1 MRRLKSAARVAAIAV
16 VALAGMALAAPVAAQ
31 ANRSKETEAK
41 PKSKKSTSEDSASEK
56 SADPR
61 KPSASTKSSDRSA
74 KKEAETDDAERESSR
89 AEAAND
95 DLPTLED
102 APVGPRQG
110 SGQRKV
116 SRGDS
121 DGEGDK
127 AAASSDKKEGD
138 ESLKSA
144 PKRSHQRGPAPRR
157 PQPVLPSGSP
167 LPVPDAVARR
177 EIAGGPTRDELKQG
191 TDDPELRALRE
202 AERVLFPKPLEG
214 LETGWSWT
222 DLPRAVGGDGERV
235 VASGL
240 PPDTRVQS
248 LEPPAPSAA
257 ESAWLKTLAMPN
269 LPVRLDAHVVK
280 YLLFYRD
287 NPRGKAI
294 ARVWA
299 KKSGRYVTAMKAEFA
314 KAGLPTDLVWMSLI
328 ESGHS
333 PTIYSPA
340 GAAGIWQFM
349 PDAGR
354 LYGLT
359 VDRWVDERLDPQRST
374 EAAIRYMSDLHRR
387 FGNWELAMAA
397 YNMGYG
403 GLSRAIRKFNTND
416 FWQLA
421 RYEAGVPWE
430 TTLYV
435 PKILA
440 TAILMNN
447 KKAFGI
453 AEVAPD
459 PAVRFDTVR
468 VEPGLALLEVAQAAG
483 VSAQNIEVLN
493 PHYRISRT
501 PPARPG
507 QQPVQSWMVRVPL
520 GKGIAVSQRLA
531 KTANDETLA
540 PYVVRFGDTAATI
553 AARFRTTQE
562 KLRLIN
568 RIGREEAL
576 IPGTVLLAPQL
587 APGEAPGSAAGD
599 ELVVVPPR
607 RFEYT
612 DRRRVFYRVLPGDT
626 LSRVA
631 QALAV
636 TRAELL
642 SWNAL
647 DTSARLQAGMV
658 LQAFVSKDA
667 PLDDVRTL
675 KDDQTRVL
683 VAGTGEFFDHFEAI
697 NGKKRIAVT
706 IKEGDTLSSV
716 GKRHGLSVGMM
727 ERINRRS
734 RNDKLRPGETLI
746 VYTQR
751 ATAPVRVAE
760 TDNARAQPLGPIDP
774 PVPDV
779 LPGSEGPLPE
789 PAAGPGKEEPPP
801 PSPLGNEVAAPPAS
815 GS

>member
-1 MRRLKSAARVAAIAV
+1 MRRLNSAARSAAFAAIV
-16 VALAGMALAAPVAAQ
+16 LAGMAVTLPAVAQ
-31 ANRSKETEAK
+31 AGGAGDAESRS
-41 PKSKKSTSEDSASEK
+41 KSKKSGGEDAATEKSAASEK
-56 SADPR
+56 ASSSKKNSER
-61 KPSASTKSSDRSA
+61 STK
-74 KKEAETDDAERESSR
+74 KETDSDDDVAPSR
-89 AEAAND
+89 AGDASD

-116 SRGDS
+116 EQAGEKREDGKGEAAPAAKAS
-121 DGEGDK
+121 DV
-127 AAASSDKKEGD
+127 AS
-138 ESLKSA
+138 ESSA

-157 PQPVLPSGSP
+157 PQPVLPQGAP

-177 EIAGGPTRDELKQG
+177 EIAGGTTRDELKQG

-222 DLPRAVGGDGERV
+222 DLPKPVGKEGERV

-240 PPDTRVQS
+240 PPDTRVQA

-299 KKSGRYVTAMKAEFA
+299 KKSGRYVTAMRAEFA

-374 EAAIRYMSDLHRR
+374 EAAIRYLSDLHRR

-447 KKAFGI
+447 KKAFGV
-453 AEVAPD
+453 ADVAPD

-468 VEPGLALLEVAQAAG
+468 VEPGLALVEVAQAAG
-483 VSAQNIEVLN
+483 VPTHSIETLN
-493 PHYRISRT
+493 PHYRVSRT

-507 QQPVQSWMVRVPL
+507 QPAVQSWLVRVPL
-520 GKGIAVSQRLA
+520 GKGVAVSQRLA
-531 KTANDETLA
+531 KTANDETVA
-540 PYVVRFGDTAATI
+540 PYVVRFGDTTATI
-553 AARFRTTQE
+553 AARFRTTE
-562 KLRLIN
+562 DKLRLIN
-568 RIGREEAL
+568 RIGREEVLA
-576 IPGTVLLAPQL
+576 PGTVLLAPQL
-587 APGEAPGSAAGD
+587 APGEEPGNAAGD
-599 ELVVVPPR
+599 EVVVVPAR
-607 RFEYT
+607 RFDYA

-631 QALAV
+631 QALGV

-658 LQAFVSKDA
+658 LQAFVGKDA
-667 PLDDVRTL
+667 SLDDVRTL
-675 KDDQTRVL
+675 KEDQTRVL
-683 VAGTGEFFDHFEAI
+683 VAGTDEFFDYFEAI

-706 IKEGDTLSSV
+706 VKDGDTLSSI

-734 RNDKLRPGETLI
+734 RSDKLRAGDRLI

-751 ATAPVRVAE
+751 PAAPARVAE
-760 TDNARAQPLGPIDP
+760 TDAARTQPLGPIDP

-789 PAAGPGKEEPPP
+789 PEATPAKELEGPAPA
-801 PSPLGNEVAAPPAS
+801 GNEVAAPPAS
-815 GS
+815 GG

>member
-1 MRRLKSAARVAAIAV
+1 MRRLKSAARFAASVLLAVAG
-16 VALAGMALAAPVAAQ
+16 VAWVAPAAAQ
-31 ANRSKETEAK
+31 DDGAK
-41 PKSKKSTSEDSASEK
+41 DADTKSKSKKSAGDAASEEK
-56 SADPR
+56 SAAND
-61 KPSASTKSSDRSA
+61 KKSSTKKRDERPSA
-74 KKEAETDDAERESSR
+74 KKEQAEDDEAPDEAERR
-89 AEAAND
+89 ARPED
-95 DLPTLED
+95 DLPTLEE

-110 SGQRKV
+110 SGQRKIQQDDAKPAE
-116 SRGDS
+116 S
-121 DGEGDK
+121 K
-127 AAASSDKKEGD
+127 AAQSSAAADAN
-138 ESLKSA
+138 ESKSA
-144 PKRSHQRGPAPRR
+144 PKRSHQRGPVPRR
-157 PQPVLPSGSP
+157 PEPVLPAGAP

-214 LETGWSWT
+214 VESGWSWE
-222 DLPRAVGGDGERV
+222 LPQPVSKEGERI

-240 PPDTRVQS
+240 PPDTRVQTH
-248 LEPPAPSAA
+248 EPPAPSAA

-299 KKSGRYVTAMKAEFA
+299 KKSGRYVPAMKAEFA
-314 KAGLPTDLVWMSLI
+314 KAGLPTDLVWISLI

-374 EAAIRYMSDLHRR
+374 EAAIRYLGDLQRR

-447 KKAFGI
+447 KQAFGI
-453 AEVAPD
+453 SDVAPD
-459 PAVRFDTVR
+459 ANVRFDTVR
-468 VEPGLALLEVAQAAG
+468 VEPGLPLLEVAQAAG
-483 VSAQNIEVLN
+483 VSAQNIETLN
-493 PHYRISRT
+493 PQYRISRT

-507 QQPVQSWMVRVPL
+507 QPVQSWLVRVPL
-520 GKGIAVSQRLA
+520 GKGVVVSQRLA
-531 KTANDETLA
+531 KTAGDETLE
-540 PYVVRFGDTAATI
+540 PYVVRFGDTSATI
-553 AARFRTTQE
+553 AARFRITEE
-562 KLRLIN
+562 KLRLLN
-568 RIGREEAL
+568 RIGREEML
-576 IPGTVLLAPQL
+576 SPGTVLLAPQL
-587 APGEAPGSAAGD
+587 AAGAPPGSAAGD
-599 ELVVVPPR
+599 EVVVVPPR
-607 RFEYT
+607 RFDYA
-612 DRRRVFYRVLPGDT
+612 DRRRIFYRVLPGDT
-626 LSRVA
+626 LARVA
-631 QALAV
+631 QALDV

-658 LQAFVSKDA
+658 LQAFVSRDK
-667 PLDDVRTL
+667 PLDDVRHL
-675 KDDQTRVL
+675 QEAQTRVL
-683 VAGTGEFFDHFEAI
+683 VAGSDAFFEYMEAV
-697 NGKKRIAVT
+697 NGRKRIALVV
-706 IKEGDTLSSV
+706 KDGDTL
-716 GKRHGLSVGMM
+716 
-727 ERINRRS
+727 
-734 RNDKLRPGETLI
+734 
-746 VYTQR
+746 
-751 ATAPVRVAE
+751 
-760 TDNARAQPLGPIDP
+760 
-774 PVPDV
+774 
-779 LPGSEGPLPE
+779 
-789 PAAGPGKEEPPP
+789 
-801 PSPLGNEVAAPPAS
+801 
-815 GS
+815 

>member
-1 MRRLKSAARVAAIAV
+1 MRRLNNAARLTAAAVVVLAGAALAVPAAAQTDRAKDAESKSTSKKSSAEGVTTEKSAASEKA
-16 VALAGMALAAPVAAQ
+16 
-31 ANRSKETEAK
+31 SS
-41 PKSKKSTSEDSASEK
+41 SKKSDE
-56 SADPR
+56 
-61 KPSASTKSSDRSA
+61 RSG
-74 KKEAETDDAERESSR
+74 KKEADPDDADPAPSR
-89 AEAAND
+89 AGDASD

-116 SRGDS
+116 EQDEKRRDAKPTPDAKDS
-121 DGEGDK
+121 DK
-127 AAASSDKKEGD
+127 
-138 ESLKSA
+138 SLDSA

-157 PQPVLPSGSP
+157 PQAVLPQGVP
-167 LPVPDAVARR
+167 LPLPDAVARR
-177 EIAGGPTRDELKQG
+177 EIAGGATRDELKQG

-222 DLPRAVGGDGERV
+222 DLPRPIGSEGERV

-240 PPDTRVQS
+240 PPDTRVQP
-248 LEPPAPSAA
+248 LEPPAASAA

-269 LPVRLDAHVVK
+269 LPVQLDSHVVK

-299 KKSGRYVTAMKAEFA
+299 KKSGRYVPAMKAEFA

-374 EAAIRYMSDLHRR
+374 EGAIRYLSDLHRR

-453 AEVAPD
+453 GDVAPD
-459 PAVRFDTVR
+459 SAVRFDTVR
-468 VEPGLALLEVAQAAG
+468 VEPGLALVEVAQAAG
-483 VSAQNIEVLN
+483 VSTQNIEALN
-493 PHYRISRT
+493 PHYRVSRT

-507 QQPVQSWMVRVPL
+507 QPTVQSWLVRVPL
-520 GKGIAVSQRLA
+520 GKGVTVSQRLA
-531 KTANDETLA
+531 KTSNDETLA

-553 AARFRTTQE
+553 AARFRTTPD
-562 KLRLIN
+562 KLRLVN
-568 RIGREEAL
+568 RIGREEVL
-576 IPGTVLLAPQL
+576 TPGTVLLAPQL

-599 ELVVVPPR
+599 EVVVVPPR
-607 RFEYT
+607 RFDYA

-626 LSRVA
+626 LARVA
-631 QALAV
+631 QALGV

-658 LQAFVSKDA
+658 LQAFVGKDA
-667 PLDDVRTL
+667 PLDDVRYL

-683 VAGTGEFFDHFEAI
+683 VAGTDEFFDYFEAI

-706 IKEGDTLSSV
+706 VKDGETLSSI

-734 RNDKLRPGETLI
+734 RSDKLRAGDTLI

-751 ATAPVRVAE
+751 AAAPARVAE
-760 TDNARAQPLGPIDP
+760 TDSARTQPLGPIEP
-774 PVPDV
+774 PAPDV
-779 LPGSEGPLPE
+779 LPGSDGPLPE
-789 PAAGPGKEEPPP
+789 PEASPGKEPEGQPPV
-801 PSPLGNEVAAPPAS
+801 GNEVASPPAS
-815 GS
+815 DG